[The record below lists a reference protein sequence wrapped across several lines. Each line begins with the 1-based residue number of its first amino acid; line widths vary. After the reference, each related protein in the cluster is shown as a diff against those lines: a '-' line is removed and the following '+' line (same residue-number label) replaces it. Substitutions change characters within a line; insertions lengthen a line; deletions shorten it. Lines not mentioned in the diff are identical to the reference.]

1 MNSATVA
8 GVTSAVSLAAG
19 SALGYW
25 FANRRLET
33 KYQQLLAEEIEVTKE
48 YYAVLHKGPG
58 FSTPEEAAESLG
70 VEVAVEEKVNVVTA
84 ENALTAYQGKLNMPM
99 VEKTVNIFAHKN
111 PNVDPSQV
119 ISEEE
124 LASRSEQIAYIIST
138 AELGEN
144 EDGYDQVTYTWYEG
158 DKTLAG
164 EQDEILDDIDNLV
177 GQHNLQMFGHR
188 SEDPNVVNVRND
200 TMRLDIQIVRSEGE
214 YAVEVAGFQ
223 RE

>member
-1 MNSATVA
+1 MNSNLVW
-8 GVTSAVSLAAG
+8 GVTVVGVAVASATAGYFFAKKKLDAQYAQSL
-19 SALGYW
+19 S
-25 FANRRLET
+25 
-33 KYQQLLAEEIEVTKE
+33 EEIEATKE

-58 FSTPEEAAESLG
+58 FSTPEEAAKTLG
-70 VEVAVEEKVNVVTA
+70 VEVEEERVQVVTA
-84 ENALTAYQGKLNMPM
+84 AAALTTYQGN
-99 VEKTVNIFAHKN
+99 VKTANPDKVVNIFAKRN
-111 PNVDPSQV
+111 PDVDSSQV
-119 ISEEE
+119 VPEEE
-124 LASRSEQIAYIIST
+124 LRNRSEQIAYIIT
-138 AELGEN
+138 GEEFEQN

-164 EQDEILDDIDNLV
+164 EQDEILTDIDNLV

-188 SEDPNVVNVRND
+188 SGDVNIVNVRND